1 MTRDLMFR
9 DEIEE
14 LVARSY
20 QGLGVAPRGPAID
33 EYHQEQL
40 VGLPESVQSWALGV
54 GNPLT
59 RAALRPGETVLDLG
73 SGADIDVLIA
83 ALQVGPEGRAIG
95 LDMLPEMIERSEKFA
110 AEADISNAEFI
121 LGMMDDIPIPDDSID
136 VVISNGSINLAAR
149 KSRVFAEARRVLR
162 PGGRL
167 CVSDLTIDETELPT
181 EVLTHPSAWAG

>member
-20 QGLGVAPRGPAID
+20 RDMEQPDGPGLAYYSD
-33 EYHQEQL
+33 DL
-40 VGLPESVQSWALGV
+40 VGWLPVEARSWSIGV
-54 GNPLT
+54 GNPLR
-59 RAALRPGETVLDLG
+59 RADLRPGETVLDLG
-73 SGADIDVLIA
+73 SGAGIDVLIA
-83 ALQVGPEGRAIG
+83 ARQVGPGGRAIG
-95 LDMLPEMIERSEKFA
+95 VEMLAEMIERAEKSA
-110 AEADISNAEFI
+110 AEARIDNTEFI
-121 LGMMDDIPIPDDSID
+121 LGRMDDIPLPDDSVN

-149 KSRVFAEARRVLR
+149 KSRVFAEARRVLK

-167 CVSDLTIDETELPT
+167 CVTDLTIDEGELPP

>member
-1 MTRDLMFR
+1 MSRDLMFR

-20 QGLGVAPRGPAID
+20 QSIEVAPRGPAID
-33 EYHQEQL
+33 EYDETQRA
-40 VGLPESVQSWALGV
+40 GLPESVQSWALGV
-54 GNPLT
+54 GNPLK
-59 RAALRPGETVLDLG
+59 RAALRAGETVLDLG
-73 SGADIDVLIA
+73 SGAGIDVLIA
-83 ALQVGPEGRAIG
+83 GLQVGPEGRAIG
-95 LDMLPEMIERSEKFA
+95 VDMLPEMIERSEKFA

-121 LGMMDDIPIPDDSID
+121 LGKMDEIALPDESVD

-149 KSRVFAEARRVLR
+149 KSRVFAEAQRVLK